1 MAALSERPHRVEWV
15 VFPPTA
21 RISQRSQELAPVQ
34 INISVRHGHV
44 SPATQERITEKV
56 EAVRKFY
63 DRLTSIQV
71 IVDLGHRESPTVEI
85 NATAEHHDTFVSTVK
100 SDSILTALDGAIDK
114 LEQQL
119 RKHKEKLKDHKASG
133 HKHLEPPLDGEP
145 S

>member
-1 MAALSERPHRVEWV
+1 M
-15 VFPPTA
+15 
-21 RISQRSQELAPVQ
+21 Q
-34 INISVRHGHV
+34 INISVRHGHL

-71 IVDLGHRESPTVEI
+71 IVDLSHRDSPTVEI
-85 NATAEHHDTFVSTVK
+85 TANAEHHDTFVSQVK

-119 RKHKEKLKDHKASG
+119 RKHKERLKDHKAAG
-133 HKHLEPPLDGEP
+133 HKHMEPPVEGEP

>member
-1 MAALSERPHRVEWV
+1 MQIK
-15 VFPPTA
+15 
-21 RISQRSQELAPVQ
+21 ISA
-34 INISVRHGHV
+34 RHGNL

-71 IVDLGHRESPTVEI
+71 IVDLSHRDSPSVEI
-85 NATAEHHDTFVSTVK
+85 TANAEHHDPFAVTVQ
-100 SDSILTALDGAIDK
+100 SESIHAALDGAVDK

-119 RKHKEKLKDHKASG
+119 RKHKERLKDHKASG
-133 HKHLEPPLDGEP
+133 HKHLEPPTDGEP